1 VEAKITDIEGLKV
14 GTAEDL
20 EALTGC
26 TVVLAEQGAVCGVDV
41 RGSAPGT
48 RETDLLSPLNLVEKV
63 HAVLLAGGSA
73 FGLEAASGIMEYLE
87 ERNIGYPTG
96 KTEVPIVPGAVIFD
110 LNVGDYRRRPD
121 KAMGYQACLNAGKIV
136 REGNVGAGTG
146 ATVGKALGYRYCT
159 KSGQGGYAVRL
170 KSGLIVGAV
179 VAVNAY
185 GDVVD
190 PTTNRVI
197 AGVRDPGGQGFLR
210 TLDIWKEESR
220 AVNQAFTENTTIA
233 VVATNARLD
242 KSQATKVA
250 QMAHD
255 GMARVIVPCH
265 TMCDG
270 DTVFALATGEVTAD
284 VNLVGVLA
292 QDVLMQAIIRAVVF
306 AETVN
311 GIPAAGVQL

>member
-1 VEAKITDIEGLKV
+1 MEAKITDIEGLKV

-96 KTEVPIVPGAVIFD
+96 KTVVPIVPGAVIFD

-121 KAMGYQACLNAGKIV
+121 KAMGYRACLNAGEIV

-146 ATVGKALGYRYCT
+146 ATVGKALGHEYCT
-159 KSGQGGYAVRL
+159 KSGQGSSAVRL
-170 KSGLIVGAV
+170 EDGLIVGALAV
-179 VAVNAY
+179 VNAY
-185 GDVVD
+185 GDIVD
-190 PTTNRVI
+190 PKTGQVI
-197 AGVRDPGGQGFLR
+197 AGVRDPEGEGFLC
-210 TLDIWKEESR
+210 TLDIWKGEGQ
-220 AVNQAFTENTTIA
+220 ALNQAFAANTTIA

-265 TMCDG
+265 TMYDG
-270 DTVFALATGEVTAD
+270 DTVFALATGQVEAD
-284 VNLVGVLA
+284 VNLVGILA
-292 QDVLMQAIIRAVVF
+292 QEVLMQAIIRAVVF
-306 AETVN
+306 AETVQ
-311 GIPAAGVQL
+311 GIPAAGVEL